1 MINKKYKINMDG
13 TFLIKSR
20 GGFSQTPWI
29 TTKKKGIHAFV
40 GYILQLYI
48 SCGHFFK
55 NYFAPLK

>member
-1 MINKKYKINMDG
+1 MDG

-29 TTKKKGIHAFV
+29 TAKKKEIHAFV
-40 GYILQLYI
+40 GYSLQLYI

>member
-1 MINKKYKINMDG
+1 MDG

-20 GGFSQTPWI
+20 GGCSQTHWI
-29 TTKKKGIHAFV
+29 TTKEKGIHAFV
-40 GYILQLYI
+40 GYSLKLYI